1 MFSMIFTLFI
11 NLTAPQVV
19 SFDVDVSNSLGAYQ
33 RLFYQLVFATNGI
46 TIRLTV
52 TSGTVICYA
61 SDVTQNPTADQGYVW
76 TVTTSGYVDIFLD
89 PSTLNRNAG
98 SSLYI
103 ALEGSSASTNTFTF
117 SSSTGDRRRKTF
129 AVITQNNIFLYC
141 L

>member
-1 MFSMIFTLFI
+1 M
-11 NLTAPQVV
+11 
-19 SFDVDVSNSLGAYQ
+19 DVSNSLGSYQ

-52 TSGTVICYA
+52 TSGTIICYA
-61 SDVTQNPTADQGYVW
+61 SDLTQNPTAEQGYVW

-103 ALEGSSASTNTFTF
+103 ALEGSSASTNTYTF
-117 SSSTGDRRRKTF
+117 SSSTGDRRRKTLF
-129 AVITQNNIFLYC
+129 ND
-141 L
+141 